1 MTQLRKR
8 YCPRCG
14 FDLDPISNHFDR
26 ILDGLGRRGS
36 SFSNVDAVTHNR
48 DSRHFLFQEFKG
60 PWEEFPNG
68 QHELIEALAA
78 LPHVSAWCVRLLEDK
93 NLVAWW
99 DLGSGS
105 KDIIT
110 IEEYRWRFKG
120 WWDLPEEPQISVVTT
135 AQTQFFELPE
145 E

>member
-8 YCPRCG
+8 YCPHCG
-14 FDLDPISNHFDR
+14 FDLDPISNRVDR
-26 ILDGLGRRGS
+26 ILAGRGRRGS

-48 DSRHFLFQEFKG
+48 DSQRFLFQEFKG
-60 PWEEFPNG
+60 PREEFPNG

-78 LPHVSAWCVRLLEDK
+78 LPQVSAWCVRLLEDG
-93 NLVAWW
+93 LVGWW

-110 IEEYRWRFKG
+110 IEEYRSRFQG
-120 WWDLPEEPQISVVTT
+120 WWDLPEEQISVVTT
-135 AQTQFFELPE
+135 AQSQFFELPE